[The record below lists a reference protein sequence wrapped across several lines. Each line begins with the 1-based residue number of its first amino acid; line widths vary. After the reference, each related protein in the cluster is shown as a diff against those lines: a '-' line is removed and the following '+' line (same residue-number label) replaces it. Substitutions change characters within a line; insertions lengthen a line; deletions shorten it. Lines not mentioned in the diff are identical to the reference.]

1 MKRLFLL
8 VLFSLFLVNLFGFVG
23 VQYDPANIILIPP
36 EDGINATLEF
46 NKPKGSTYYA
56 GEELIVSFKVNKD
69 AYVTLLDILP
79 DGRVQVLFPNKYD
92 TNNFV
97 NANELYTLPTT
108 DSSLGYR
115 LIVDNTVGRE
125 SFLLIASEEPLYFLD
140 PVIIRFHSSAFPY
153 LIKSVSGMKNLIMN
167 SLSHSNWTVANYY
180 FYANYAPAT
189 TKVNIVSDRQ
199 NTKVF
204 IDGLYEGIAPIM
216 LKELEPG
223 QHSFYL
229 FNDKRLAWGPNPRSV
244 NFGDFELKFNLL
256 PTYPYGYLEVY
267 SEPSG
272 ASVYIDGEYFGTT
285 PIKDFAE
292 VGNHNVTIS
301 KWKYHG
307 ASQDITIIED
317 ETTSINFVLSQKTE
331 EEVRKDIYTIFA
343 IVGAIVAIVAL
354 ILLLSQ

>member
-1 MKRLFLL
+1 MRESLLL
-8 VLFSLFLVNLFGFVG
+8 VLYSFFLVSIFGFVG
-23 VQYDPANIILIPP
+23 VQYDPAGLILIPP
-36 EDGINATLEF
+36 EDSLNASLEF

-56 GEELIVSFKVNKD
+56 GEELIVSFRVNKD

-79 DGRVQVLFPNKYD
+79 DGKVQVLFPNKYD

-97 NANELYTLPTT
+97 KADELYTLPTT

-140 PVIIRFHSSAFPY
+140 PVIIRFHTDAFPY
-153 LIKSVSGMKNLIMN
+153 LINNVSGMKNLIMN
-167 SLSHSNWTVANYY
+167 SLTNSNWTVASYY
-180 FYANYAPAT
+180 FYANYVPVT
-189 TKVNIVSDRQ
+189 TTTNIISDRE
-199 NTKVF
+199 NTRVY
-204 IDGLYEGIAPIM
+204 IDGLYAGTAPIM
-216 LKELEPG
+216 MQELEVG

-229 FNDKRLAWGPNPRSV
+229 FNDKRLAWGPDSHMV
-244 NFGDFELKFNLL
+244 GFGDFEIKFNLF

-292 VGNHNVTIS
+292 VGSHNISIS
-301 KWKYHG
+301 KWKYHS
-307 ASQDITIIED
+307 ASQDVEIIEG
-317 ETTSINFVLSQKTE
+317 ETSFISFVLSQKSE
-331 EEVRKDIYTIFA
+331 EEIRKDIYTLITVFGVLLA
-343 IVGAIVAIVAL
+343 IVGLVL
-354 ILLLSQ
+354 ILAQ